1 MTITRAPELPVQEL
15 ERVTIRFAGDSG
27 DGMQLTGT
35 QFTRTAAVFGNDIST
50 LPDFPAEIRAPAGSL
65 PGVSGFQISFS
76 SSDIHTPGD
85 QPDVLVAM
93 NPAALKTNLGD
104 LPPGGALIVNTDAFS
119 QANLNKAAYASN
131 PLTDG
136 SLKPYTTFEIPI
148 STLNERSLDG
158 LEMTS
163 KQKDLTKNFFAL
175 GIMFW
180 LYERSMTPTI
190 DWIDSKFGAR
200 PVVAEANKRALKAG
214 YAFGETTEIF
224 HTHYRVRPAHLD
236 PGTYRNIT
244 GNEAAALGF
253 LAASQLSG
261 RPLFYGSYPIT
272 PASDILHQLSGYKA
286 FGVKTF
292 QAEDEIAAIGAAIGA
307 SYGGALGLTASSGPG
322 IALKT
327 EAMGLALMVE
337 LPLVVIDV
345 QRAGP
350 STGMPTKNE
359 QADLLQVMFGRN
371 SDSPIPIVAPATPG
385 ECFDFAIEAFATG
398 PQVHDA
404 RRLPVRCVP
413 RDRLRAMA
421 HPDRGG
427 PAEHRGR
434 QRRARRRA
442 VSPVRAR
449 PGDARPAVGR
459 ARHGR
464 TGAPHRWAREGG
476 RHGQRQLRPGQP
488 PPDAAAPGGQGRGD
502 RHGHPAAGRLR
513 AGDGRAAHPRLGLHV
528 RGDPIRRRA
537 TARGR
542 PFRGPRPPASPEPVP
557 GQHRASP
564 AQLPPG
570 AHPRDQ
576 PGPAPDAGPRALPD
590 RCRRLRPGARQAV
603 PHRRD
608 HRRGG
613 PDPRGGHALTTDTAA
628 PVPSQPPLSPENE
641 RIIQLTRKDFVSD
654 QEVRW
659 CPGCGDYSILAQTQK
674 VMPDFGYPRENIV
687 FISGIGCSGR
697 LPYYMNTF
705 GFHTIHGRAPTLATG
720 LKAARPDLMVW
731 VITGDGDALSIG
743 GNHVIHSMRRNV
755 DINMIMFNNRIY
767 GLTKG
772 QAIAHLGV
780 RQAHEV
786 DADGLRGHADHP
798 ADDRPRGGGVVRGPL
813 RGHPHRASPGHAG
826 ASGPAQGLVLRGG
839 PPELQHLQRR
849 RVAGLHGSRRARRSD
864 ARARST
870 ASR

>member
-385 ECFDFAIEAFATG
+385 ECFDFAIEAFRLALKYMTPVAYLSDAFLATG
-398 PQVHDA
+398 SEPWRIPTVADLPSIAVDNAVRGDGPFRPYERNSETLA
-404 RRLPVRCVP
+404 RPWAVP
-413 RDRLRAMA
+413 GTAGLEHRIGGLEKADVTGNVSYDPDNHHRMQLLRAAKVAGIATDIPPLDVFGPDTGELLILGWGSTYGAIRSAVERLHADGRSVA
-421 HPDRGG
+421 HAHLRHLNPF
-427 PAEHRGR
+427 PANTEQVLRSY
-434 QRRARRRA
+434 RR
-442 VSPVRAR
+442 VLIPEINLGQLLMLVRAR
-449 PGDARPAVGR
+449 YLIDAVGY
-459 ARHGR
+459 
-464 TGAPHRWAREGG
+464 
-476 RHGQRQLRPGQP
+476 
-488 PPDAAAPGGQGRGD
+488 D
-502 RHGHPAAGRLR
+502 R
-513 AGDGRAAHPRLGLHV
+513 V
-528 RGDPIRRRA
+528 RGK
-537 TARGR
+537 
-542 PFRGPRPPASPEPVP
+542 PFRIAEIVEE
-557 GQHRASP
+557 A
-564 AQLPPG
+564 
-570 AHPRDQ
+570 
-576 PGPAPDAGPRALPD
+576 
-590 RCRRLRPGARQAV
+590 
-603 PHRRD
+603 
-608 HRRGG
+608 
-613 PDPRGGHALTTDTAA
+613 
-628 PVPSQPPLSPENE
+628 E
-641 RIIQLTRKDFVSD
+641 RI
-654 QEVRW
+654 
-659 CPGCGDYSILAQTQK
+659 LAEGT
-674 VMPDFGYPRENIV
+674 P
-687 FISGIGCSGR
+687 
-697 LPYYMNTF
+697 
-705 GFHTIHGRAPTLATG
+705 
-720 LKAARPDLMVW
+720 
-731 VITGDGDALSIG
+731 
-743 GNHVIHSMRRNV
+743 
-755 DINMIMFNNRIY
+755 
-767 GLTKG
+767 
-772 QAIAHLGV
+772 
-780 RQAHEV
+780 
-786 DADGLRGHADHP
+786 
-798 ADDRPRGGGVVRGPL
+798 
-813 RGHPHRASPGHAG
+813 
-826 ASGPAQGLVLRGG
+826 
-839 PPELQHLQRR
+839 
-849 RVAGLHGSRRARRSD
+849 
-864 ARARST
+864 
-870 ASR
+870 